1 MTVKQF
7 QDLEEVDQLK
17 ILIQFGILIGEIT
30 EQNARVFMYQVQ
42 DFYVET
48 RYTMQTDDLT
58 SIESFSRM
66 DREDRTQWT
75 ILKPAPFNK
84 EKYTD

>member
-17 ILIQFGILIGEIT
+17 ILIQFGILIGELT
-30 EQNARVFMYQVQ
+30 EKNARVFMYQVQ

-48 RYTMQTDDLT
+48 KYTLETDDLI
-58 SIESFSRM
+58 SVDPFSRM
-66 DREDRTQWT
+66 EREDRTRWT
-75 ILKPAPFNK
+75 LLNPVPNNK
-84 EKYTD
+84 KKYPE

>member
-42 DFYVET
+42 DFYVEAK
-48 RYTMQTDDLT
+48 YTMKTDDLI
-58 SIESFSRM
+58 SIESFSGM
-66 DREDRTQWT
+66 DREDRTRWT
-75 ILKPAPFNK
+75 ILNLTPFNK